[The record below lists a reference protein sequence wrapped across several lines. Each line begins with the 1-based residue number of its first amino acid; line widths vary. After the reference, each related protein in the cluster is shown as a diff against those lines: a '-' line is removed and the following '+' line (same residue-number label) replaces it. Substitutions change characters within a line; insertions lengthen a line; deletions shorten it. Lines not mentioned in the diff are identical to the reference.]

1 MKALFTRK
9 TLQTIL
15 LSTLIGGSMGMAQ
28 AATITRTS
36 AFEYDPATGL
46 LTKEIIEPDNPQL
59 RLETA
64 YTYDAYGNKVAATTS
79 SPATGSAAVVPRS
92 SATTY
97 DAIGQFPVSSS
108 NALGQTE
115 TKTYD
120 AKFGGMTSLT
130 GPNGLTTQWQYD
142 GFGRKVKEIRADG
155 TQTKWDYLFCNGV
168 NGGTTPCPSLAIYV
182 VQVTPLAAD
191 GVTVNGPWS
200 KTYYDSLQREIKSE
214 TIGFDGSSV
223 IAKDTEYDSLGR
235 VSRSSLP
242 YYANQSPQ
250 WSSVSYDSL
259 SRVLITT
266 APDGSQTLMAYNGL
280 TTTVTNALNQ
290 VQTKVKN
297 SAGQL
302 VKVIDAQNN
311 SLTSQYDALGNLI
324 ATTDP
329 KGNIVSLSYDL
340 RGRKT
345 QMVDPDMGTWT
356 YEYNAFGELTKQ
368 IDAKGQ
374 VTSMVYDKLGRMTS
388 RAEADLVSTW
398 TYDNCTKGIG
408 KLCSSTADNGY
419 LKANTYDSLG
429 RGNSTTTTIDT
440 AYTNSATYDANG
452 RINTVTY
459 PTGLTVQYVYTPL
472 GYLKEVR
479 NSQTNALLW
488 RADTQ
493 NAMGQLLQ
501 QTYGNNVVTQQVFE
515 VTTGR
520 LKNIYAGAGNG
531 VQNFSYAY
539 DYLGNLVSRTD
550 GNQNLTETFLYD
562 SLNRLT
568 NAVVNSPAAGLSST
582 NYTYDSLGNITNRSD
597 MGTYAYGNANDRPHA
612 LKELNFIHGGKLQ
625 YSYDANGSLIAEV
638 AIDST
643 GQVIANRGRSEVYT
657 SFGMPQAIGAPGIS
671 LAFAYGPE
679 HQRVKQIA
687 PAATTIY
694 LHPDNTGGL
703 FYEKDIKTD
712 GTIEHKQFITAGGQV
727 IALIKQVGTTQTIT
741 YMHRD
746 QLGSTTTITDEQGNA
761 IERLAYEPFGKRR
774 FPEGNTDDEGTVVGI
789 NTDRGFTNHEHL
801 EELGLIHMN
810 GRIYDPA
817 IGRFMSADPYIQASD
832 NLQSYNR
839 YAYVFNSPLNATDPS
854 GYLGGFFGGLVNR
867 FLGNTTVGT
876 ILSPNRLILKNMS
889 YSTGQMYV
897 GIASTACGWAVALC
911 AAGGSYENTL
921 VHGGSFSQSLR
932 AGAVG
937 GATAFVTAQFFSW
950 AGDVNDAFGFETGSL
965 GAIGTH
971 MAAGCASSAAFG
983 GNCGSGALAAGF
995 AQGVGGNI
1003 PQFNSAT
1010 ANFTIRVV
1018 LGGVGS
1024 VLGGGKFEN
1033 GAVTAAFAYMF
1044 NDRGHARS
1052 GREAPIRPED
1062 VEIIDR
1068 FQTLANEAT
1077 AEIDADCTGLC
1088 RLPWIRG
1095 TKIHTVFAEKIR
1107 GLGGDYNAEVSYL
1120 GGLQVTY
1127 GTRGSIRADGVF
1139 GNLAAPQLIVD
1150 LKTGLPWMSN
1160 KTFKAYYNNL
1170 PENTQIYPLYPQ
1182 KR

>member
-1 MKALFTRK
+1 MTASFTRNSLFTVF
-9 TLQTIL
+9 
-15 LSTLIGGSMGMAQ
+15 LSVLIGGSNGMAQ
-28 AATITRTS
+28 AATIIRTS
-36 AFEYDPATGL
+36 AFEYDAATGL

-97 DAIGQFPVSSS
+97 DALGQFPVSSS

-120 AKFGGMTSLT
+120 SKFGGMTSLT

-155 TQTKWDYLFCNGV
+155 TQTKWDYLYCNGI
-168 NGGTTPCPSLAIYV
+168 NGGTTPCPSLATYV
-182 VQVTPLAAD
+182 IQVTPLASD
-191 GVTVNGPWS
+191 GVTASGPWS
-200 KTYYDSLQREIKSE
+200 KSYYDSLQREIKSE
-214 TIGFDGSSV
+214 TVGFDGTSV
-223 IAKDTEYDSLGR
+223 IAKDTQYDSLGR
-235 VSRSSLP
+235 VYRTSLP
-242 YYANQSPQ
+242 YYANQTPQ
-250 WSSVSYDSL
+250 WSTVTYDSL

-266 APDGSQTLMAYNGL
+266 APDGSQVLMGYNGL
-280 TTTVTNALNQ
+280 TTTITNALNQ
-290 VQTKVKN
+290 TQTKIKN
-297 SAGQL
+297 SQGQL

-311 SLTSQYDALGNLI
+311 ALIYQYDAIGNLV

-329 KGNIVSLSYDL
+329 KGNVVSLTYDL

-368 IDAKGQ
+368 TDAKSQ
-374 VTSMVYDKLGRMTS
+374 VTTMAYDKLGRMTS
-388 RAEADLVSTW
+388 RSETDLVSTW
-398 TYDNCTKGIG
+398 AYDNCTKGVG

-419 LKANTYDSLG
+419 LKVNSYDNLG
-429 RGNSTTTTIDT
+429 RGSSTTTTMDA

-459 PTGLTVQYVYTPL
+459 PTGLVVQYVYTSL

-479 NSQTNALLW
+479 NNQTNALLW
-488 RADTQ
+488 RADMQ

-515 VTTGR
+515 ATTGR

-568 NAVVNSPAAGLSST
+568 NAVVNSSAAGLSST

-643 GQVIANRGRSEVYT
+643 GQAIANRGRTEVYT

-727 IALIKQVGTTQTIT
+727 IALIKQVGTVQTIS

-746 QLGSTTTITDEQGNA
+746 QLGSTTTITDEQGAA

-774 FPEGNTDDEGTVVGI
+774 FPDGDTDNEGTVVGVS
-789 NTDRGFTNHEHL
+789 TDRGFTNHEHL

-817 IGRFMSADPYIQASD
+817 IGRFMSADPYIQAAD

-839 YAYVFNSPLNATDPS
+839 YAYVTNNPLVFNDPS
-854 GYLGGFFGGLVNR
+854 GYLFGGIFNVPVIDNAWNNHIKPLAQP
-867 FLGNTTVGT
+867 
-876 ILSPNRLILKNMS
+876 ILSIVAAIGCS
-889 YSTGQMYV
+889 AATSGAGTAACI
-897 GIASTACGWAVALC
+897 GIAQAGISKASGASWNEAIRSGFVA
-911 AAGGSYENTL
+911 
-921 VHGGSFSQSLR
+921 
-932 AGAVG
+932 
-937 GATAFVTAQFFSW
+937 GATAFAFQQIG
-950 AGDVNDAFGFETGSL
+950 GDVSFGRVFASAGV
-965 GAIGTH
+965 
-971 MAAGCASSAAFG
+971 GCASAMLGGGSCRAGALSAGFSAAFG
-983 GNCGSGALAAGF
+983 TAQNGPYALI
-995 AQGVGGNI
+995 QNIIVGG
-1003 PQFNSAT
+1003 T
-1010 ANFTIRVV
+1010 A
-1018 LGGVGS
+1018 S

-1033 GAVTAAFAYMF
+1033 GAVTSALRYAIQQGVLREQDLGRPLTASEIAS
-1044 NDRGHARS
+1044 ARKVYFD
-1052 GREAPIRPED
+1052 G
-1062 VEIIDR
+1062 ID
-1068 FQTLANEAT
+1068 
-1077 AEIDADCTGLC
+1077 
-1088 RLPWIRG
+1088 
-1095 TKIHTVFAEKIR
+1095 
-1107 GLGGDYNAEVSYL
+1107 YS
-1120 GGLQVTY
+1120 
-1127 GTRGSIRADGVF
+1127 SIRVYSRAWMAVQGENVVMAPN
-1139 GNLAAPQLIVD
+1139 GNLYWPGSESCSD
-1150 LKTGLPWMSN
+1150 LTMCGAGTQRDNVEFTFIHEMGHVMQYQNGVNVVMSALPLQILRLVSFSLYDPYISSQN
-1160 KTFKAYYNNL
+1160 QFKAITSPSSLNVESQSDFYAYRHRSL
-1170 PENTQIYPLYPQ
+1170 KSESP
-1182 KR
+1182 

>member
-1 MKALFTRK
+1 MK
-9 TLQTIL
+9 TLFIRNSLATVL
-15 LSTLIGGSMGMAQ
+15 LSVLIGGSIGMAQ

-36 AFEYDPATGL
+36 AFEYDAATGL

-120 AKFGGMTSLT
+120 SKFGGMTSLT

-142 GFGRKVKEIRADG
+142 GFGRKIKEIRADG
-155 TQTKWDYLFCNGV
+155 TQTKWDYLYCNGI
-168 NGGTTPCPSLAIYV
+168 NGGTTPCPSLATYV
-182 VQVTPLAAD
+182 IQVTPLAAD
-191 GVTVNGPWS
+191 DVTASGPWS
-200 KTYYDSLQREIKSE
+200 KSYYDSLQREIKSE
-214 TIGFDGSSV
+214 TVGFDGTSV
-223 IAKDTEYDSLGR
+223 IAKDTQYDSLGR
-235 VSRSSLP
+235 VYRTSLP
-242 YYANQSPQ
+242 YYANQTPQ
-250 WSSVSYDSL
+250 WSTASYDSL

-266 APDGSQTLMAYNGL
+266 APDGSQVLMGYNGL

-290 VQTKVKN
+290 TQTKIKN
-297 SAGQL
+297 SQGQL
-302 VKVIDAQNN
+302 VKVVDAQNN
-311 SLTSQYDALGNLI
+311 ALTYQYDAIGNVV
-324 ATTDP
+324 ATIDP
-329 KGNIVSLSYDL
+329 KGNVVSLTYDL

-356 YEYNAFGELTKQ
+356 YEYNALGELTKQ
-368 IDAKGQ
+368 TDAKGQ

-398 TYDNCTKGIG
+398 SYDNCAKGIG

-419 LKANTYDSLG
+419 LKTNTYDSLG
-429 RGNSTTTTIDT
+429 RGSSTTTTIDT

-452 RINTVTY
+452 RVNTVTY

-493 NAMGQLLQ
+493 NALGQLLQ

-515 VTTGR
+515 ATTGR

-582 NYTYDSLGNITNRSD
+582 NYTFDSLGNITNRSD

-612 LKELNFIHGGKLQ
+612 LKALNFIHGGKLQ

-687 PAATTIY
+687 PTATTIY

-727 IALIKQVGTTQTIT
+727 IALIKQTGTTQMIR

-761 IERLAYEPFGKRR
+761 IERFAYEPFGKRR
-774 FPEGNTDDEGTVVGI
+774 FPQGNTDDAGEIVGQ

-839 YAYVFNSPLNATDPS
+839 YAYVFNRPLTLGDPS
-854 GYLGGFFGGLVNR
+854 GYFSLGGLVRDVFRGARDVVKDVLNNKVIKTVVVAVAAYYTAGYASAAYENYAASTLLAGGTPISVAGSIS
-867 FLGNTTVGT
+867 FTSGAIAGASGGFVAGYLGSNGSLPAGFKAALNGS
-876 ILSPNRLILKNMS
+876 LSGGASGFYGSS
-889 YSTGQMYV
+889 YSIDRV
-897 GIASTACGWAVALC
+897 FANSV
-911 AAGGSYENTL
+911 
-921 VHGGSFSQSLR
+921 
-932 AGAVG
+932 VG
-937 GATAFVTAQFFSW
+937 GIQSTIQ
-950 AGDVNDAFGFETGSL
+950 
-965 GAIGTH
+965 
-971 MAAGCASSAAFG
+971 G
-983 GNCGSGALAAGF
+983 GKFGSGAFYSLATSALAYVNVQIRNEMIDQSKEHLFNDGTGLSRGLFGDGFKLAGGRWNPFEKIGEIQCSLLGCMQSGPGSVFGVSYSSGSITDLITEAFAGPHDKANSLWFYDAEGLIKNLEGTNTFALDLVTNYTSSLLFAAPLAAG
-995 AQGVGGNI
+995 AL
-1003 PQFNSAT
+1003 SEE
-1010 ANFTIRVV
+1010 
-1018 LGGVGS
+1018 LGI
-1024 VLGGGKFEN
+1024 
-1033 GAVTAAFAYMF
+1033 
-1044 NDRGHARS
+1044 S
-1052 GREAPIRPED
+1052 GYR
-1062 VEIIDR
+1062 R
-1068 FQTLANEAT
+1068 FV
-1077 AEIDADCTGLC
+1077 
-1088 RLPWIRG
+1088 
-1095 TKIHTVFAEKIR
+1095 KK
-1107 GLGGDYNAEVSYL
+1107 
-1120 GGLQVTY
+1120 
-1127 GTRGSIRADGVF
+1127 
-1139 GNLAAPQLIVD
+1139 
-1150 LKTGLPWMSN
+1150 
-1160 KTFKAYYNNL
+1160 
-1170 PENTQIYPLYPQ
+1170 
-1182 KR
+1182 